1 MINNRF
7 TMRCAVYLVLTKN
20 NKLLVQRRYKTGW
33 MDGRY
38 SLISGHLEG
47 GETTTKVMIRE
58 AKQGGLIIILK
69 QSLFF

>member
-7 TMRCAVYLVLTKN
+7 TLRCAVYLVLIKN
-20 NKLLVQRRYKTGW
+20 NKLLVQRRYKTAW

-47 GETTTKVMIRE
+47 GETAFRVWI
-58 AKQGGLIIILK
+58 
-69 QSLFF
+69 